1 MKLPRRQ
8 FLHSGSGRCRAPG
21 RVVDCVGTNLSDAA
35 GALDRRLSPGGV
47 ADVIGAALFDHSRRQ
62 LLRECPPS
70 RLRASSYSFRLY
82 D

>member
-35 GALDRRLSPGGV
+35 GALDRRLSPWWRGRR
-47 ADVIGAALFDHSRRQ
+47 DRCGAF
-62 LLRECPPS
+62 
-70 RLRASSYSFRLY
+70 
-82 D
+82 

>member
-1 MKLPRRQ
+1 
-8 FLHSGSGRCRAPG
+8 
-21 RVVDCVGTNLSDAA
+21 
-35 GALDRRLSPGGV
+35 V